1 MSELVQLETLILELL
16 LIVSLVAIAVRR
28 FRIPYTVAL
37 VLAGLALSLRASIE
51 IALTPELILS
61 ILLPPL
67 VFEAAFHINLDK
79 LQRNLTTIGL
89 LAVPGVVI
97 TMLVV
102 GAILHLGAGL
112 PLGLAL
118 VFGSVIGGPAGV
130 PSAEAARLEDRND
143 E

>member
-79 LQRNLTTIGL
+79 LQRNLTTIGF
-89 LAVPGVVI
+89 LAVPGGVL
-97 TMLVV
+97 TLV
-102 GAILHLGAGL
+102 
-112 PLGLAL
+112 
-118 VFGSVIGGPAGV
+118 AGV
-130 PSAEAARLEDRND
+130 VMPRSGP
-143 E
+143 